1 MASKMI
7 KGTSNTEKFEFWH
20 VKKKNKVSIV
30 VVIGSLILF
39 VISAFEMIFYLRI
52 NWTMMTI
59 SIVGIIGVAVWEDIS
74 KASNYF
80 VGVEEKIILGGFLEF
95 DENDKDETGRTIREF
110 LEEANKRAM
119 QVS

>member
-39 VISAFEMIFYLRI
+39 VISAFEMICYLRM
-52 NWTMMTI
+52 NWTMIAI
-59 SIVGIIGVAVWEDIS
+59 SIVGIIDVAIWEDIS

-80 VGVEEKIILGGFLEF
+80 VGVEGKILTYKNG
-95 DENDKDETGRTIREF
+95 KDEAYRIALPQMISFRQRGII
-110 LEEANKRAM
+110 AM